1 VKRVS
6 RLPVPS
12 KCLVETLETR
22 RLLSV
27 ALQPLSNLLLPQGS
41 PAQTVDLSQ
50 IFGDNTTG
58 VNDLTFTAKSDNTS
72 LAQATVSGSELT
84 INLAPTAS
92 GFAHISIQGTAPD
105 GSSASQNFRLQ
116 VTASPDRT
124 LTVPIGTPGHSTFRF
139 VEANHTIGQITLTGP
154 GTGTITLGGD
164 KLSLAG
170 TQARGANQELESI
183 DLTGTT
189 SATHLSIS
197 GVEASRGRVVADIGN
212 ITSDG
217 SLGSLGIQKVD
228 LVGDVTLAGGIN
240 SINIAAAQNSSL
252 TFSQSTGPIAMT
264 VGALND
270 VTVSTPAPFGLIK
283 GGDWVSTDSVP
294 ESFHAAYIGR
304 VYMTGNFDVGVQLTG
319 TGAPGRT
326 LGKLTV
332 RGVIGGT
339 WTIPGSSAPFL
350 IGGTTSD
357 WDATINSIP
366 NINDLGSMGGS
377 LTTPSLSYLK
387 VHGNMVGALVDL
399 TGTTGT
405 DLGAMHVFGVIRSSA
420 IESAANLGPIACE
433 SLEATIVYA
442 GVSQLPQGQVL
453 PAAASDL
460 SSSATIESIT
470 IRPRG
475 KVTIGFQAS
484 DIAAAMLGNL
494 ALATTEVNNNGV
506 TFGLAA
512 ESIGHV
518 SVRDLTH
525 RRQLNLH
532 DVHDAATLA
541 AQIAASSFTTQDLSL
556 TILS

>member
-1 VKRVS
+1 
-6 RLPVPS
+6 
-12 KCLVETLETR
+12 VETLETR
-22 RLLSV
+22 CLLSV
-27 ALQPLSNLLLPQGS
+27 SLQPLSNLLLPQGS
-41 PAQTVDLSQ
+41 AAQTVDLSQ
-50 IFGDNTTG
+50 LFVDNTTG
-58 VNDLTFTAKSDNTS
+58 VNDLTFAARSDNTA

-116 VTASPDRT
+116 VTASSDRT

-139 VEANHTIGQITLTGP
+139 VEANHTIGQITLSGP

-164 KLSLAG
+164 HLSLAG

-189 SATHLSIS
+189 SATHLSI
-197 GVEASRGRVVADIGN
+197 GGMEARRGRVVADIGN

-217 SLGSLGIQKVD
+217 SLGSIRIQKVD

-252 TFSQSTGPIAMT
+252 TFGQSTGPIAMT

-294 ESFHAAYIGR
+294 ESFHAAYINR
-304 VYMTGNFDVGVQLTG
+304 VYMTSNFDVGVHLTG

-332 RGVIGGT
+332 GGVIGGT

-387 VHGNMVGALVDL
+387 VHGNMIGALVNL
-399 TGTTGT
+399 TGSKGT
-405 DLGAMHVFGVIRSSA
+405 DLGAMHVYGVIRSSA
-420 IESAANLGPIACE
+420 IESAANLGPIVCE

-442 GVSQLPQGQVL
+442 GVAQLPQGQVL
-453 PAAASDL
+453 PEAASDL
-460 SSSATIESIT
+460 SSDATIQSIT

-475 KVTIGFQAS
+475 KVKIGFQAS
-484 DIAAAMLGNL
+484 DIAAATLGNL
-494 ALATTEVNNNGV
+494 ALATTQVDNSGT

-525 RRQLNLH
+525 HRQLNLNN
-532 DVHDAATLA
+532 VHDAATLA
-541 AQIAASSFTTQDLSL
+541 AQIAASGFTLQDLSV